1 VCPRHLSSDT
11 IKFFVLLAALWRVK
25 YGLESDDDI
34 VAVARGWCADFLVMV
49 LDTPEEDESGAW
61 MCGLE
66 NAVRVGGELGAEA
79 LNLQYPNGLCFLQ
92 GLGGDKG
99 VLAISD
105 FNNDRI
111 VVSSA

>member
-1 VCPRHLSSDT
+1 V
-11 IKFFVLLAALWRVK
+11 V
-25 YGLESDDDI
+25 
-34 VAVARGWCADFLVMV
+34 V

-66 NAVRVGGELGAEA
+66 NAVRVGGDRGAES

-111 VVSSA
+111 VVSEALAPCILREGAAAGRSESRTQRPSSGSVACQLQHCRF